1 MNSQASRDVLNV
13 SVNATPDELLSLSR
27 DDGVQVEKIKAS
39 QRKMSVKEK
48 LAFIEAESPELLQLL
63 NDLKSKVDDVHQN
76 ITPVMEQYV
85 KHHRAL
91 LLLISSTLANLTLI
105 SLSHSQGQEWP
116 VAHQRWSIVPRGQ
129 VPYVDLTSSYQ
140 QASYLP
146 GEALEQ
152 ICS

>member
-91 LLLISSTLANLTLI
+91 LLLISSTLANLTL
-105 SLSHSQGQEWP
+105 SLTGSRMASCPPTMEY
-116 VAHQRWSIVPRGQ
+116 R
-129 VPYVDLTSSYQ
+129 SSRP
-140 QASYLP
+140 SSVRRLDVKLP
-146 GEALEQ
+146 TGELFTW
-152 ICS
+152 